1 MFGLILADKVAPALI
16 FEIAAISSGSMYS
29 QHIFVTVPLP
39 FVDYVKKVEK
49 SLVQGF
55 LQTKFRKKT

>member
-1 MFGLILADKVAPALI
+1 MFGLILADKVAPALSKI

-55 LQTKFRKKT
+55 LQNKFH